1 MLWGDFMSE
10 IKCILFDCM
19 ETVVDVFK
27 LPDIRMYAWFAYNG
41 CGYEDLWESF
51 DAFVQEYNTAK
62 NEMENGKSKYEEY
75 NLFNRF
81 SFMLNQKLA
90 EKEKIEKAL
99 AAISNNYWCNYIANC
114 YVDSDV
120 KAALADMHSRYR
132 TGIVSNFMVDGGIE
146 ELLAIHGIERY
157 FDFVVTSIKVG
168 WRKPHRGIYDAALKL
183 SEVSK
188 NQILFVGDDYVCDYV
203 GAIDFG
209 FNAILLDKKNDRS
222 ELGKNVDSIKS
233 LRDLSI

>member
-1 MLWGDFMSE
+1 MSE
-10 IKCILFDCM
+10 LKCILFDCM

-41 CGYEDLWESF
+41 CGHEDLWESF
-51 DAFVQEYNTAK
+51 DAFVQEYNVAK
-62 NEMENGKSKYEEY
+62 NEMDKGRAKHEEY
-75 NLFNRF
+75 NLFDRF
-81 SFMLNQKLA
+81 SFMVMQKL
-90 EKEKIEKAL
+90 KEKDKVEKVV
-99 AAISNNYWCNYIANC
+99 AAISNNYWCNYMANC
-114 YVDSDV
+114 YVDIDV

-146 ELLAIHGIERY
+146 ELLAIHEIDRY

-168 WRKPHRGIYDAALKL
+168 WRKPHWGIYDVALKL

-188 NQILFVGDDYVCDYV
+188 DQILFVGDDYVCDYV

-209 FNAILLDKKNDRS
+209 FKAILLDKKNGRS
-222 ELGKNVDSIKS
+222 ELATNVEKVQS
-233 LRDLSI
+233 LRELSV

>member
-1 MLWGDFMSE
+1 MSE

-51 DAFVQEYNTAK
+51 DAFVQEYNSAK
-62 NEMENGKSKYEEY
+62 NEMDKGKSKYEEY
-75 NLFNRF
+75 NLFDRF
-81 SFMLNQKLA
+81 SFMLNKKLTK
-90 EKEKIEKAL
+90 KEIEKAL
-99 AAISNNYWCNYIANC
+99 TAISNNYWCNYIANC

-120 KAALADMHSRYR
+120 KNTLAELHSRYR
-132 TGIVSNFMVDGGIE
+132 MGIVSNFMVDGGIE
-146 ELLAIHGIERY
+146 KLLAIHGIDRC

-183 SEVSK
+183 AEVSK
-188 NQILFVGDDYVCDYV
+188 DQILFVGDDYVCDYV

-209 FNAILLDKKNDRS
+209 FNAILLDKKNDKRGLES
-222 ELGKNVDSIKS
+222 NVNTVKS
-233 LRDLSI
+233 LRDLLV